1 MQNNYDL
8 KNKNSL
14 ALPICGKHFLPVRS
28 NNEIKNHLNNK
39 VWQDNEKIILG
50 GGTNVF
56 FTQNYPGIVI
66 YPQFFGIKILEE
78 NTQYIKIL
86 FAASESW
93 DDCVKYC
100 VSHNYFGIENLSGI
114 PGTIGASPVQN
125 IGAYGAELVNTF
137 DHAHTIDMETG
148 QENIIY
154 KDECDFSYR
163 DSVFK
168 YKYKDKK
175 IISAVCLKLYKK
187 FSPNLSYQAL
197 DEYFSTNKIPVDA
210 NNIRTAVLNIRKS
223 KLPCPSEIPNAG
235 SFFKNPIITKEQ
247 YQSLILQFPDMPHFN
262 YKDGFIKIPAGWLI
276 EKSGLKDFKH
286 NRVGTHKH
294 HALVLINHSNGT
306 AQELQELIKIITDK
320 VNHNFGILL
329 EAEVRII

>member
-1 MQNNYDL
+1 MQYNYNL

-28 NNEIKNHLNNK
+28 TNDIKNHMDNA
-39 VWQDNEKIILG
+39 VWRDNEKIILG

-66 YPQFFGIKILEE
+66 YPQFFGIKILEDSA
-78 NTQYIKIL
+78 QYIKIL
-86 FAASESW
+86 FAASEAW

-100 VSHNYFGIENLSGI
+100 VSNNYFGIENLSGI

-125 IGAYGAELVNTF
+125 IGAYGAELANTF
-137 DHAHTIDMETG
+137 DHAHIIDLATG

-154 KDECDFSYR
+154 KDECKFAYR
-163 DSVFK
+163 DSIFK
-168 YKYKDKK
+168 HKYEDKK
-175 IISAVCLKLYKK
+175 IISAVCLKLHKQ
-187 FSPNLSYQAL
+187 FAPNLSYHAL
-197 DEYFSTNKIPVDA
+197 AEHFHTDQITINA
-210 NNIRTAVLNIRKS
+210 ANIRIAVLNIRQS

-235 SFFKNPIITKEQ
+235 SFFKNPIITKDQ
-247 YQSLILQFPDMPHFN
+247 YQSLQLQFPDIPQFN
-262 YKDGFIKIPAGWLI
+262 YKDNFVKVPAGWLI
-276 EKSGLKDFKH
+276 EKSGLKGFKH

-320 VNHNFGILL
+320 VNNNFGILL
-329 EAEVRII
+329 EPEVRII